1 MSSDNRT
8 PASVLNAPTLTPLQL
23 SQRLGVIN
31 GPSRVDRRHVQ
42 YKRGGRTYLIPKASR
57 VPAINV
63 PLTRDQSGRHQS
75 KKAKRH
81 AARKPPL

>member
-8 PASVLNAPTLTPLQL
+8 PVSVLNAPTRHPIQL
-23 SQRLGVIN
+23 GIIN

-42 YKRGGRTYLIPKASR
+42 YKRGGRTFLIPKASR
-57 VPAINV
+57 QPATNV
-63 PLTRDQSGRHQS
+63 PLLRDQPGRHQS

-81 AARKPPL
+81 AARRPPL